1 MRFNVSVVGHSGVGK
16 TSLVEAMLYR
26 AGQIK
31 RLGAVMQKNTH
42 SDHTALEQEHQMSIF
57 TSVLPF
63 NWHESQVT
71 LLDTPGFADFVGEI
85 RGALRS
91 ADNTLVVVSAVSGV
105 EVGTERVWKTA
116 DEFGMP
122 RIIAVN
128 KMDRDRAD
136 FFEVLSGLEA
146 SISGPVVAT
155 HLPIGK
161 EKDFSGVIDLLSR
174 KAYIGEQVV
183 DIPAGYEDQVQEYR
197 AKLVERIVETDEELI
212 ERYLA
217 DEEVTLQELNKA
229 LLTAFKTGQIDP
241 VVPVSATTLIGV
253 DALLDLL
260 VTIEREAAERPA
272 FVAVDGQT
280 RPPTPD
286 APFSARV
293 FRSSTDPFLGKVAYV
308 RVWSGTLKPGQ
319 PIYNASRGTTS
330 TPAHLYTLNGK
341 DLQEVPE
348 LTAGMIGALTKIS
361 DVKTGETL
369 CDPHHLIDYGPLHL
383 PDPVVSMALH
393 PKTRQDE
400 DKLTTQMGRLLD
412 DDPTLTFARNSE
424 TGEWVLSGLGDMHL
438 NLAIEELA
446 LLGVQVTTSKPKIPY
461 RETIKTTA
469 KSQGKY
475 KKQTGGHG
483 QYGDC
488 WLRLE
493 PSGENFEFASEVVG
507 GVVPS
512 KYIPSIHK
520 GVEESLSKGALAG
533 YPVQNIKV
541 VVYDGSYHEVDSS
554 DIAFKMAAGLAFREA
569 MSKAQP
575 ILMEP
580 ILQLNVYIPG
590 TSMGDVLADL
600 QGKRAQI
607 LGMDTDGNLTVVRAL
622 VPQSELQEYSAQLR
636 SITGGR
642 GAYSLKFSNY
652 AEVPQ
657 HLQGRIIQARQSEQ
671 HA

>member
-26 AGQIK
+26 AGQLK
-31 RLGAVMQKNTH
+31 RLGSVMQKNTA

-71 LLDTPGFADFVGEI
+71 LLDTPGFSDFVGEI

-91 ADNTLVVVSAVSGV
+91 ADNTLVVVSAVSGA

-136 FFEVLSGLEA
+136 FFEALSSIEA
-146 SISGPVVAT
+146 SISGPVVVT

-174 KAYIGEQVV
+174 KAYLDGQIV
-183 DIPAGYEDQVQEYR
+183 DIPAGFEDQVQEYR

-241 VVPVSATTLIGV
+241 VVPVSATTMVGV

-260 VTIEREAAERPA
+260 VTIEREPAERPP

-319 PIYNASRGTTS
+319 PIYNCSRGTTV
-330 TPAHLYTLNGK
+330 TPAHLYCLNGK

-369 CDPHHLIDYGPLHL
+369 CDPQHHIDYGPLHL
-383 PDPVVSMALH
+383 PDPVVSVALH

-400 DKLTTQMGRLLD
+400 DKLTTQMNRLLD
-412 DDPTLTFARNSE
+412 DDPTLKFGRNPE
-424 TGEWVLSGLGDMHL
+424 TGEMVLSGLGDMHL

-446 LLGVQVTTSKPKIPY
+446 LLGVNVTTSKPKIAY
-461 RETIKTTA
+461 RETIKSVS

-493 PSGENFEFASEVVG
+493 PSAENFEFTSEIVG

-569 MSKAQP
+569 MSKATP

-580 ILQLNVYIPG
+580 VMQLNVYIPEAN
-590 TSMGDVLADL
+590 MGDVLSDL

-607 LGMDTDGNLTVVRAL
+607 LGMDSDGNLTVVRAL
-622 VPQSELQEYSAQLR
+622 VPESELQEYSAQLR

-642 GAYSLKFSNY
+642 GAYSVKFNNY

-657 HLQGRIIQARQSEQ
+657 HLQAKIIQARQSEQ

>member
-26 AGQIK
+26 AGQLK
-31 RLGAVMQKNTH
+31 RLGSVMQKNTA

-71 LLDTPGFADFVGEI
+71 LLDTPGFSDFVGEI

-91 ADNTLVVVSAVSGV
+91 ADNTLVVVSAVSGA

-136 FFEVLSGLEA
+136 FFEAVSSIEA
-146 SISGPVVAT
+146 SISGPVVVT
-155 HLPIGK
+155 HLPIGR
-161 EKDFSGVIDLLSR
+161 EKDFTGVIDLLSR
-174 KAYIGEQVV
+174 KAYLDGQIV
-183 DIPAGYEDQVQEYR
+183 DIPAGFEDQVQEYR
-197 AKLVERIVETDEELI
+197 AKLIERIVETDEELI

-241 VVPVSATTLIGV
+241 VIPVSATTMVGV

-260 VTIEREAAERPA
+260 VTIEREPAERPP

-280 RPPTPD
+280 RPPTPV

-319 PIYNASRGTTS
+319 PIYNCSRGTTV
-330 TPAHLYTLNGK
+330 TPAHLYCLNGK

-369 CDPHHLIDYGPLHL
+369 CDPQHHIDYGPLHL
-383 PDPVVSMALH
+383 PDPVVSVALH

-400 DKLTTQMGRLLD
+400 DKLTTQMNRLLD
-412 DDPTLTFARNSE
+412 DDPTLKFGRNPE
-424 TGEWVLSGLGDMHL
+424 TGEMVLSGLGDMHL

-446 LLGVQVTTSKPKIPY
+446 LLGVNVTTSKPRIAY
-461 RETIKTTA
+461 RETIKSVS

-493 PSGENFEFASEVVG
+493 PSAENFEFTSEVVG

-569 MSKAQP
+569 MSKATP

-580 ILQLNVYIPG
+580 VMQLNVYIPDFN
-590 TSMGDVLADL
+590 MGDVLSDL

-607 LGMDTDGNLTVVRAL
+607 LGMDSDGNLTVVRAL
-622 VPQSELQEYSAQLR
+622 VPESELQEYSAQLR

-642 GAYSLKFSNY
+642 GAYSVKFSNY

-657 HLQGRIIQARQSEQ
+657 HLQAKIIQARQSEQ

>member
-16 TSLVEAMLYR
+16 TSLVEAMLFR
-26 AGQIK
+26 AGQLK
-31 RLGAVMQKNTH
+31 RLGSVMQKNTA
-42 SDHTALEQEHQMSIF
+42 SDHTQLEQEHQMSIF

-71 LLDTPGFADFVGEI
+71 LLDTPGFSDFVGEI

-136 FFEVLSGLEA
+136 FFEVLEGLES

-174 KAYIGEQVV
+174 KAYVNNQIV
-183 DIPAGYEDQVQEYR
+183 DIPEGHEELVQQYR
-197 AKLVERIVETDEELI
+197 AKLIERIVETDEELI

-217 DEEVTLQELNKA
+217 DEEVTLQELNRA
-229 LLTAFKTGQIDP
+229 LLVAFKTGQIDP
-241 VVPVSATTLIGV
+241 VVPVSATTLVGV
-253 DALLDLL
+253 EALLDLL
-260 VTIEREAAERPA
+260 VTIEREPTERPP

-280 RPPTPD
+280 RPPTRE

-308 RVWSGTLKPGQ
+308 RVWSGTIKPGQ
-319 PIYNASRGTTS
+319 PIYNSSRGVTV
-330 TPAHLYTLNGK
+330 TPAHLYVLNGK

-348 LTAGMIGALTKIS
+348 LTAGMIGALTKITE
-361 DVKTGETL
+361 VKTGETL
-369 CDPHHLIDYGPLHL
+369 CDPANLIDYGPLHL
-383 PDPVVSMALH
+383 PDPTVSAALH

-400 DKLTTQMGRLLD
+400 DKLTTQMNRLLD
-412 DDPTLTFARNSE
+412 DDPTLKFGRNPE
-424 TGEWVLSGLGDMHL
+424 TGEMVLSGLGDMHL

-446 LLGVQVTTSKPKIPY
+446 LLGVNVTTSKPKIAY
-461 RETIKTTA
+461 RETVKAVA

-488 WLRLE
+488 WLRIE
-493 PSGENFEFASEVVG
+493 PSSENFEFASEIVG
-507 GVVPS
+507 GVIPS
-512 KYIPSIHK
+512 KYVPSVQK
-520 GVEESLSKGALAG
+520 GVEESLSKGALSG

-569 MSKAQP
+569 MSRAQP
-575 ILMEP
+575 TLLEP
-580 ILQLNVYIPG
+580 ILQLNVYIPES
-590 TSMGDVLADL
+590 SMGDVLSDL

-622 VPQSELQEYSAQLR
+622 VPEVELQEYSAQLR

-642 GAYSLKFSNY
+642 GAYSLKFNSHQ
-652 AEVPQ
+652 EVPQ
-657 HLQGRIIQARQSEQ
+657 HLQAKIIQARQSEQ